1 MSLSGAPQYD
11 LSSREEES
19 GDAGAGDA
27 DTAADDER
35 GPSPYSSVCGT
46 ADVFHCCP
54 TTQEVHEA
62 TLCNRLVMASFAVV
76 LLWVSSLGVALSIV
90 QYFVQAPSTDAVFS
104 ACSYAYQV
112 SADERDSYVKCADR
126 QIEACTSAFE
136 ESIEESLAEVFANS
150 DYNAE
155 ILTSARAVQALCSA
169 AATTAQA
176 ALGEWQVKFSI

>member
-11 LSSREEES
+11 LSSREES

-62 TLCNRLVMASFAVV
+62 TLVLVFVDVPVERYIVVSVPQAVSRYV
-76 LLWVSSLGVALSIV
+76 VVEVSHPIARRDGPSVSPQVIWPRKSLMGLLVPSN
-90 QYFVQAPSTDAVFS
+90 FV
-104 ACSYAYQV
+104 
-112 SADERDSYVKCADR
+112 E
-126 QIEACTSAFE
+126 
-136 ESIEESLAEVFANS
+136 
-150 DYNAE
+150 
-155 ILTSARAVQALCSA
+155 
-169 AATTAQA
+169 
-176 ALGEWQVKFSI
+176 